1 LQIIL
6 PGFGETDM
14 STIQSRLFWSAVA
27 LLLLFM
33 FPVRAS
39 SQCPLTLQVSNTPVQ
54 QLSIGDIDFEHFQS
68 RTLLFTMA
76 IGNSSAL
83 PANAVIDI
91 TMDVQLTDGS
101 VFAPALTYK
110 SLPFPVKAGGQTFTN
125 LDMGSSS
132 IVIKTA
138 SFDYD
143 DQAKKRLDDVV
154 LGTGRFPS
162 GKYSFLVKVT
172 CEDGTGEQN
181 GHFVLVLR
189 NASRV
194 ELRSPIDGESTNQFP
209 LFEFFTDATSARLVV
224 AEIAPGGSPQ
234 DAINRDPAMLDV
246 DLHNQNSYFYSGGRL
261 LEQGKSYA
269 WQVTGKSLGS
279 GGLNDDIKSEIRK
292 FTVTQTGL
300 TEDEI
305 LRRIEEIL
313 GPKHKGVF
321 DKIRKGEFKLTGK
334 YTNNNAT
341 ISTGELLNLIYE
353 LRDALDNAEV
363 GLE

>member
-1 LQIIL
+1 
-6 PGFGETDM
+6 M
-14 STIQSRLFWSAVA
+14 RTIQSRLNWSGVA
-27 LLLLFM
+27 LFLLLV
-33 FPVRAS
+33 FPQNSS
-39 SQCPLTLQVSNTPVQ
+39 SQCLLTLDVSHTPVQ
-54 QLSIGDIDFEHFQS
+54 QLSISDIDFEHFQS
-68 RTLLFTMA
+68 RTLLFTME
-76 IGNSSAL
+76 IRNPTPL
-83 PANAVIDI
+83 PVDAVVEI
-91 TMDVQLTDGS
+91 TMDVSLADGS
-101 VFAPALTYK
+101 VFTPALTYK
-110 SLPFPVKAGGQTFTN
+110 SQPFPVKAGGQTFTN
-125 LDMGSSS
+125 LDMGSGST
-132 IVIKTA
+132 VIKTA

-143 DQAKKRLDDVV
+143 DQAKKKFDDVA

-162 GKYSFLVKVT
+162 GKYAFLVKVGCAGVT
-172 CEDGTGEQN
+172 GGEVEDR
-181 GHFVLVLR
+181 FVLVLR

-194 ELRSPIDGESTNQFP
+194 ELRSPLDGESTNQFP

-224 AEIAPGGSPQ
+224 AEIPPGGSPQ

-279 GGLNDDIKSEIRK
+279 GGLNDDIKSEVRK
-292 FTVTQTGL
+292 FTVSQTGL

-313 GPKHKGVF
+313 GPKHKAVF